1 MTEQQYVVDSL
12 LAHLAT
18 MPDYPWTVIRLK
30 NTQSP
35 AETGRESFGEV
46 VLPTELRAA
55 VERLNPWLETDQ
67 VDHALATILSP
78 PHGSLLE
85 VNQHITQLLRNGYP
99 DTNRFAGPHRTGET
113 DTVRYVDLDD
123 PAANRYVAVEEF
135 KIRVLGTNDK
145 HIRPDVVLF
154 VNGLPWV
161 VIECKAPKN
170 TGEEIAEAID
180 QLMRYGNQRGFAD
193 DGNPALF
200 WYNLCLVATCR
211 TVAKFGTITTRSENH
226 FYRWTH
232 PYPFQLDDL
241 PHGAST
247 PNSQDRLVRGM
258 FYAPTL
264 LDLLRSF
271 SVFSE
276 DEGSGKTLKVVA
288 RYQQYRAVKK
298 TVDKLRAGQTSRE
311 RGGIIWHTQG
321 SGKSLTML
329 FLIREMYR
337 HADLMRYKVVLLT
350 DRKQL
355 DDQIR
360 ETARSLGYALQAPGS
375 IADLKATLRNTNS
388 EIVSVMIHKFQ
399 EREYNTVFP
408 ELNASPDILVLI
420 DEAHRTQYSLLG
432 SNLSKALPQATKVVF
447 TGTPIE
453 KTKRAFG
460 AYIDYYTMRQAIE
473 DEVTLGIL
481 YEGRT
486 HNAEI
491 PDQSGMD
498 AKFADIFSDYNIQ
511 ERLQILGYATRQAY
525 MEAEST
531 IAAKA
536 EDMLRHYVTRI
547 FPDGYKAQIVTI
559 SKEAAHRYRLAIER
573 ILPRLVDE
581 YTENANQSVDLE
593 QLRKVEAKVVLSS
606 AHNDPPYLA
615 AYGNSSDH
623 RQHIKRFRT
632 PYGESDESTGGMLDG
647 NVGILIVVDMLLTGF
662 DAPIEQVMYLDRP
675 IRGHN
680 LLQAIARV
688 NRVGGEFKKKG
699 FLVDYVGVGH
709 HLKDALDVYDAEEHA
724 DVAEVLERSPQVLQ
738 DLMNLRDEIRA
749 LFTAQGVV
757 DLRDRDAIFDA
768 LYDEDVRGQ
777 FVALF
782 RRFNELMD
790 QLYPRAEALDFLSD
804 LLRFCE
810 VSVLAGQHFR
820 EHRLSMKGVSPKLR
834 SITDAYLASQGIE
847 QSIEPVSIF
856 DEDFA
861 NQVGQRGRTRTR
873 AAAIEHAVRHH
884 IDIHF
889 DDDPALY
896 ASLAEA
902 LQNLLQEFRD
912 NWEEIYRRLQELL
925 RQIRQTEQ
933 EPTYGLHRR
942 LQMPFFRAIR
952 SALFEQETPTEEQ
965 IVLMVEL
972 TRVGQGLLTEE
983 IRLTGFW
990 ENIPAQ
996 NHVKGELT
1004 KIIVSPEYK
1013 ALPAIFAK
1021 RNAII
1026 TRLMEIAKTNHE
1038 KLIQPL
1044 GGSTER

>member
-1 MTEQQYVVDSL
+1 MTEQKYVVDSL
-12 LAHLAT
+12 LTHLAT
-18 MPDYPWTVIRLK
+18 MPDYPWKVIRLQK
-30 NTQSP
+30 TQSP
-35 AETGRESFGEV
+35 AETGRETFAEV
-46 VLPTELRAA
+46 VLPAELREAI
-55 VERLNPWLETDQ
+55 VRLNPWLQTDQ
-67 VDHALATILSP
+67 VDHALTTILSP

-85 VNQHITQLLRNGYP
+85 TNQFVTHLLCNGYP
-99 DTNRFAGPHRTGET
+99 DTNRSTGEAE
-113 DTVRYVDLDD
+113 TVRYVSLDD
-123 PAANRYVAVEEF
+123 PALNRYVAVEEF
-135 KIRVLGTNDK
+135 KLRVPGTNDK

-180 QLMRYGNQRGFAD
+180 QMQRYSNQRGFAD
-193 DGNPALF
+193 EGNPALF

-211 TVAKFGTITTRSENH
+211 TVAKFGTITTHSESH
-226 FYRWTH
+226 FYQWTQ
-232 PYPFQLDDL
+232 PYPFELDDL

-247 PNSQDRLVRGM
+247 PNKQDRLVRGM
-258 FYAPTL
+258 FYPPTL
-264 LDLLRSF
+264 LNLQRSF
-271 SVFSE
+271 SVFAE
-276 DEGSGKTLKVVA
+276 DESTGKTLKVVA
-288 RYQQYRAVKK
+288 RHQQYRAVMK
-298 TVDKLRAGQTSRE
+298 TVDKLRAGQNPRE

-355 DDQIR
+355 DDQIK
-360 ETARSLGYALQAPGS
+360 ETARSLGYTVQAPRS
-375 IADLKATLRNTNS
+375 IADLKTTLRNSNS

-408 ELNASPDILVLI
+408 ELNASPNILVLI
-420 DEAHRTQYSLLG
+420 DEAHRTQYSKLG
-432 SNLSKALPQATKVVF
+432 SNLAKALPQATKVVF
-447 TGTPIE
+447 TGTPVE

-460 AYIDYYTMRQAIE
+460 AYVDFYTMRQAIE

-486 HNAEI
+486 HNANVS
-491 PDQSGMD
+491 DQSGMD
-498 AKFADIFSDYNIQ
+498 ALFADVFSEYNIQ
-511 ERLQILGYATRQAY
+511 ERLQILGFGTREAY

-536 EDMLRHYVTRI
+536 EDMLRHYITRI

-559 SKEAAHRYRLAIER
+559 SKEAAHRYCLAIER
-573 ILPRLVDE
+573 ILPRLVEE
-581 YTENANQSVDLE
+581 YRQDNSQGIDLDRLS
-593 QLRKVEAKVVLSS
+593 QLEAQVVISS
-606 AHNDPPYLA
+606 AHNDPPYLMD
-615 AYGNSSDH
+615 YGNASNH
-623 RQHIKRFRT
+623 RRHIKRFRT
-632 PYGESDESTGGMLDG
+632 PFGATDDSTNGSPLDG

-675 IRGHN
+675 LRGHN

-688 NRVGGEFKKKG
+688 NRVGGQNKKKG

-709 HLKDALDVYDAEEHA
+709 HLKDALDMYDAEEHA
-724 DVAEVLERSPQVLQ
+724 DVEEVLERTPEVLQ
-738 DLMNLRDEIRA
+738 ELMRLRDQIRA
-749 LFTAQGVV
+749 LFAGQGVT

-768 LYDEDVRGQ
+768 LYDEDVRGE

-782 RRFNELMD
+782 RRFNEQMD
-790 QLYPRAEALDFLSD
+790 QLFPRPEALDFLTD
-804 LLRFCE
+804 LLQFSE

-834 SITDAYLASQGIE
+834 AITDAHLASVGIE

-856 DEDFA
+856 DDDFA
-861 NQVGQRGRTRTR
+861 EQVGQRGRTRTR

-884 IDIHF
+884 IDVHF

-912 NWEEIYRRLQELL
+912 NWDEILRRLQALI

-933 EPTYGLHRR
+933 EPTHGLDRR
-942 LQMPFFRAIR
+942 RQMPFFRAIR
-952 SALFEQETPTEEQ
+952 STLFEQETVPEEQ
-965 IVLMVEL
+965 IEEVVAL
-972 TRVGQGLLTEE
+972 TRICTGLLTDE
-983 IRLTGFW
+983 IKLTGFW
-990 ENIPAQ
+990 DNIPAQ
-996 NHVKGELT
+996 NQVKGELM
-1004 KIIVSPEYK
+1004 KMVLSPDYK
-1013 ALPAIFAK
+1013 TLPGIFDK
-1021 RNAII
+1021 RNALI
-1026 TRLMEIAKTNHE
+1026 TRLMEIAKANHE
-1038 KLIQPL
+1038 KLVQP
-1044 GGSTER
+1044 EK